1 MNSDDLLSF
10 KEYSPT
16 NDSYST
22 SGRAEININSPK
34 RTINL
39 YGDQH
44 LEGLIED
51 MSTSVRVLDNEQETR
66 QNATDDSATDKQVYS
81 FFSIEYYQQFF
92 NVDTSMV
99 IERIMSSIIPRKAP
113 PSYLKQHIGL
123 NPDLYGPFWIVVTLI
138 FSIAISGNVAS
149 YIQYANDSHPWH
161 YNFHLVSIAATTIIM
176 YVCFVPL
183 SLWAALKW
191 FVRPTDPDLET
202 ESPYT
207 PSLLT
212 LICVYGYS
220 LAIYIPVS
228 ILWVIQLSLLQWLLV
243 ITATFLS
250 GSVLVLVLTPALRVS
265 RVSLIL
271 AAVIVGAH
279 FLLATGFM
287 LYFFHVPE
295 SLSATVVDP
304 PVGNKTR

>member
-1 MNSDDLLSF
+1 MNTDDLLSF

-16 NDSYST
+16 KDNYSN
-22 SGRAEININSPK
+22 SGRAEININSPN
-34 RTINL
+34 RTMNP
-39 YGDQH
+39 YSDQH
-44 LEGLIED
+44 LEGLIDD
-51 MSTSVRVLDNEQETR
+51 MSTSVRVLEREEDVR
-66 QNATDDSATDKQVYS
+66 QNDGDQATNEKQVYS

-99 IERIMSSIIPRKAP
+99 IERIVSSVIPRKAP

-149 YIQYANDSHPWH
+149 YIQYANDSNPWH

-176 YVCFVPL
+176 YVCIVPL
-183 SLWAALKW
+183 SLWGAFKW

-250 GSVLVLVLTPALRVS
+250 GSVLVLVLTPALRVT

-295 SLSATVVDP
+295 SLTTAPIPVVIP
-304 PVGNKTR
+304 AAP